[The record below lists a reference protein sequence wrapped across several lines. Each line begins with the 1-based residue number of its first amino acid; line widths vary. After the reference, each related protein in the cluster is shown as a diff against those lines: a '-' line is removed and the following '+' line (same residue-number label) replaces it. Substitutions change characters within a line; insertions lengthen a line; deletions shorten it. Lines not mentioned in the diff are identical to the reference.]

1 VGFTGRRLTAATTDP
16 DATPSLRTASPASEP
31 RRATAWRPLD
41 RDLWLLV
48 LAGVVLLCIFGS
60 IVARFPLLH
69 YFPGNGIQTG
79 FDVIF
84 GDDWVQGS
92 WWYFTTF
99 SAAFALFGLAYLLI
113 PRRLDRTT
121 LALIF
126 GFAALFSLLLIY
138 MYPATAIDIFHY
150 YAAARVLWVYHQ
162 NPMAVPVGAHPFIIG
177 ISFEDRASPYG
188 PLWQLLT
195 GPTTVLAGNHWTMG
209 LLGLKLVAAAGFLG
223 SGWIVYLIA
232 RHLSP
237 ERALTAAFL
246 FCWNPFILFRVV
258 GNGHND
264 IWMVLFIL
272 LSIYCAIR
280 GHWIWIL
287 PALAASVLV
296 KYTSLLIGPPL
307 ALYVIEVARSRRDWR
322 PVLETAVGG
331 VAALLMAIAVTL
343 PFWNEAAFLR
353 SAALAMEAI
362 TSTPLLL
369 AAWLSGR
376 VAAGSELADATQITR
391 VLFAVL
397 YVLLLATIRPRPE
410 RLLAVSTLALFAY
423 LAVATVWFRPWYC
436 LWFIPLAALLPGR
449 WYLAFGIASSY
460 LVNFAELVEHYRSN
474 LAWLAPHF
482 LGIIAAPVVVQFLV
496 PALVALAA
504 LLVTRSVEFHAELPA
519 SEGSGGRPMRSGG

>member
-1 VGFTGRRLTAATTDP
+1 VDLIGRRLTAATTDP
-16 DATPSLRTASPASEP
+16 DATFNQEIPASRSEP
-31 RRATAWRPLD
+31 VRAAAWRPLD
-41 RDLWLLV
+41 RDLRLLV
-48 LAGVVLLCIFGS
+48 LAGAVLLCILGS
-60 IVARFPLLH
+60 LVARFPLLH

-84 GDDWVQGS
+84 GEDWVQGS

-126 GFAALFSLLLIY
+126 GFAALFSVLLIY

-195 GPTTVLAGNHWTMG
+195 GPTTILAGNHWTMG
-209 LLGLKLVAAAGFLG
+209 LLGLKLVAAVGFLG

-232 RHLSP
+232 RHLAP
-237 ERALTAAFL
+237 ERALTAALL

-264 IWMVLFIL
+264 IWMVFFIL

-280 GHWIWIL
+280 GHWVWMF

-296 KYTSLLIGPPL
+296 KYTSLLLGPPL
-307 ALYVIEVARSRRDWR
+307 ALYAIEVARSRRDWR
-322 PVLETAVGG
+322 PVIEAAVGG
-331 VAALLMAIAVTL
+331 VTAIIMAIAITL

-353 SAALAMEAI
+353 SVALAMEAI

-369 AAWLSGR
+369 AVWLTGR
-376 VAAGSELADATQITR
+376 VAAGSELAAATQITR
-391 VLFAVL
+391 VGFAVL
-397 YVLLLATIRPRPE
+397 YVLLLAAIRPRPQ

-449 WYLAFGIASSY
+449 WYLAFGLASSY

-482 LGIIAAPVVVQFLV
+482 LGIIAAPVIVQFLV
-496 PALVALAA
+496 PALVALAG
-504 LLVTRSVEFHAELPA
+504 LLITRSVEFQPEPPAPTHAGEPVRA
-519 SEGSGGRPMRSGG
+519 GT